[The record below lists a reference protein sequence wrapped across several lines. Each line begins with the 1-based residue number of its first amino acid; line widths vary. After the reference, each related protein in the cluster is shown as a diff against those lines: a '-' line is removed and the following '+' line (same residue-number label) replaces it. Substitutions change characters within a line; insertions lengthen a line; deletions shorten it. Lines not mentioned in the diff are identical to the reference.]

1 MKLSYKALPIFL
13 LALSAS
19 FVSCEK
25 IDLDGI
31 QTTQTGSQSNGKA
44 HSLKVLTSTG
54 ELSEMRYPL
63 SVYAFDA
70 EGNLAGQQT
79 IGSSSEALTLPLT
92 AGNYNV
98 VAISHTEGISLPSS
112 PNRTTKI
119 TVGTQ
124 SQDCLLIGNAVVTM
138 GVKTASVDIKMGI
151 KSAETQFV
159 LEDIPSDAT
168 EVYVN
173 VSNLATY
180 MDFSGA
186 VSGTTIA
193 KIPLKKSG
201 TSGKWQSDKAYLL
214 PGTEANTVFTVSIVR
229 PDNTESYSY
238 THPGT
243 LKGGTPYV
251 ITGTYNTDGGMSL
264 TGSFVPA
271 TWANTVYIN
280 FSMGES
286 SGGTI
291 DGGGGTSSGGEVV
304 EVPSGLQPGG
314 LWDGHVIALVKP
326 VSETET
332 ELTLLSL
339 EEWEDVVSA
348 KNASNPSQA
357 ADIASAYREDG
368 LGGWTIPTK
377 DQAKALKELYDGADM
392 SAGNMYDVINNTLNS
407 LGKESVKYFYSYM
420 SGDNSRYLCED
431 ATYTYHFGKTVSV
444 TQAGANV
451 KYRLRLVKTI
461 KAKVK

>member
-1 MKLSYKALPIFL
+1 MKLNYKALPMLL

-25 IDLDGI
+25 IDLDSI
-31 QTTQTGSQSNGKA
+31 QTTQSSSTSSGKA
-44 HSLKVLTSTG
+44 HSLKVLTSTDG
-54 ELSEMRYPL
+54 VSEMRYPL

-70 EGNLAGQQT
+70 DGNLAGQQT

-92 AGNYNV
+92 AGNYTV
-98 VAISHTEGISLPSS
+98 VAVSHTDGISLPSS
-112 PNRTTKI
+112 PNKTTKI
-119 TVGTQ
+119 NIGTQ

-138 GVKTASVDIKMGI
+138 GSKTASVDIKMGI

-173 VSNLATY
+173 VSNLATSI
-180 MDFSGA
+180 DFSGA

-193 KIPLKKSG
+193 KIPLSKSG
-201 TSGKWQSDKAYLL
+201 TSGKWQSEKAYLL
-214 PGTEANTVFTVSIVR
+214 PGTEASTIFTVTIVR

-238 THPGT
+238 THSGT

-251 ITGTYNTDGGMSL
+251 ITGTYNSDNGMTL

-271 TWANTVYIN
+271 KWANTVYIN
-280 FSMGES
+280 FSLGES
-286 SGGTI
+286 SGGTS

-314 LWDGHVIALVKP
+314 LWDGHVIALVNP
-326 VSETET
+326 VSETES

-339 EEWEDVVSA
+339 QEWEDVVSA
-348 KNASNPSQA
+348 KNASTPNQA
-357 ADIASAYREDG
+357 KEIAEAYREDG

-377 DQAKALKELYDGADM
+377 DQAKALKELYDGADV
-392 SAGNMYDVINNTLNS
+392 SAGNKYDVINNTFSS

-420 SGDNSRYLCED
+420 TGDNSRYLCED

-444 TQAGANV
+444 TQAGATV

-461 KAKVK
+461 RAKIQ